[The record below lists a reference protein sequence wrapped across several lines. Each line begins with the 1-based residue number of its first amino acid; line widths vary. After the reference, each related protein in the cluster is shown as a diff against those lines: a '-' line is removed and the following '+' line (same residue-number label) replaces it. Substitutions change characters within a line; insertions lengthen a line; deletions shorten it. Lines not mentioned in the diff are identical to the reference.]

1 MVSNLKTF
9 TNKGCKIAAQ
19 FVFFLFW
26 EVIQQ
31 GPGGYTTRIRRL
43 YNKDLEVI
51 NKDQEVIS
59 RIFFGIGATI
69 RIGQKRCFLS
79 RMLDFFGYKRVECP
93 LVQSKYFLL
102 HSLFGTLV
110 RLGEV
115 RMGKSA
121 IKGATISTFKK
132 VKNLN

>member
-19 FVFFLFW
+19 FVFLFLFW

-69 RIGQKRCFLS
+69 RIGQKRCFVYAG
-79 RMLDFFGYKRVECP
+79 FFG
-93 LVQSKYFLL
+93 VQ
-102 HSLFGTLV
+102 
-110 RLGEV
+110 
-115 RMGKSA
+115 
-121 IKGATISTFKK
+121 KGSMPPSTI
-132 VKNLN
+132 